1 MLKQLSLWPTEEESS
16 QTLEIWQALDHEQQ
30 QQVTMTL
37 AHLICKIACPEKEQ
51 QSKGA
56 TNEHQ

>member
-30 QQVTMTL
+30 QQVTMAL
-37 AHLICKIACPEKEQ
+37 AHLIRKIVCPKKEKQTKGMNNEQ
-51 QSKGA
+51 
-56 TNEHQ
+56 